1 MLICPTQHQ
10 LGGAYGVLQK
20 DNDAS
25 AAVAAAAAYDDDD
38 DDDDDDLNISSVVL
52 MECYK
57 KCIG

>member
-1 MLICPTQHQ
+1 MLICPSQHQ

-25 AAVAAAAAYDDDD
+25 AAVAAAYDDD

>member
-1 MLICPTQHQ
+1 MLICPSQHQ

-25 AAVAAAAAYDDDD
+25 AAVAAAYDDDD